1 MVTYPGAGDG
11 SDHKKDGLAS
21 PSLNRQTPPV
31 LSSEQSQVRFLG
43 NVYFEQSMGEK
54 DEVGIPPLMPESSEL
69 LWDAPDSAVQEE
81 ARESCAVY
89 GEPLSEELGA
99 LDDSKGPEGGRA
111 GSPLGVSVT
120 HGAQVSL
127 EPSPPPM
134 TEPPHL
140 QKSGATDRPRVS
152 RSEVRNALHSC
163 SLAKVSDGYAC
174 PFLLPSPT
182 SAKHTHTHTHTHTSL
197 QVPAIGKGAN
207 FSMDLKVDV

>member
-11 SDHKKDGLAS
+11 SDHKKEGLAS
-21 PSLNRQTPPV
+21 PALNRQTPPV

-43 NVYFEQSMGEK
+43 KVYFEQSMGEK
-54 DEVGIPPLMPESSEL
+54 DEAGTPPLMPGPSEL
-69 LWDAPDSAVQEE
+69 LWDAPDSVVQEE

-89 GEPLSEELGA
+89 GELLSEELGA
-99 LDDSKGPEGGRA
+99 LDDSKGPEGSRT

-140 QKSGATDRPRVS
+140 QKSGATDRRGVS

-163 SLAKVSDGYAC
+163 SLAKVSDEYAH
-174 PFLLPSPT
+174 PFLLPPPT
-182 SAKHTHTHTHTHTSL
+182 SAKHTHTHPSL

-207 FSMDLKVDV
+207 FSVDLKLDV